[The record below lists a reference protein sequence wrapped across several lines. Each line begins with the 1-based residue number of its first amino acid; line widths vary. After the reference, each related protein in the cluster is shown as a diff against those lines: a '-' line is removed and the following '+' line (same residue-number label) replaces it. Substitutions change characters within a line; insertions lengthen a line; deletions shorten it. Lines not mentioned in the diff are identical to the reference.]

1 MEENKIKSSIAI
13 KISVLIGCFVIILQL
28 LSGFISFR
36 TERSLIT
43 GLLDD
48 LWQTS
53 EQNFENQK
61 KSQLG
66 QLNKNLLF
74 NSKTIASVVANG
86 LYNMD
91 DVASAIRP
99 FMDIEEIQ
107 AIVVFD
113 EKKESYEAVWR
124 DNGLKSGKKLP
135 TTFLTT
141 DLKVA
146 DTKAMWEDTDVGGV
160 NVYYTAR
167 MLTARFKQLQKSTEE
182 NFEQIRQN
190 VSGVQVQSAYYQVL
204 GLSLAVIAFLAIIFF
219 LIRRIVQ
226 PLRRLAGLMQEI
238 ETSGD
243 FGKRAEASGSD
254 EVGGIAGALNSLL
267 NNLQTS
273 INGVNTVMSAVAE
286 GDLEQRVTTDHKGDL
301 ERLKTSINESV
312 ELLSRTITQATVV
325 SEKVFNSSKEL
336 SSSSQSLAT
345 GTSQQAASIEEISST
360 LDEVQ
365 SQTDANSN
373 NAQQA
378 QQLSD
383 QTMKI
388 VEQGN
393 QQMESMLSSITNINQ
408 SSAEVSKVI
417 KVIDEIAFQTNL
429 LALNAAV
436 EAARAGKYGK
446 GFAVVAEE
454 VRNLAGRSAE
464 AAKDTTE
471 LIETSI
477 KEVEKGVKNA
487 DQTAAI
493 LNQIS
498 EGMTKNNDLV
508 LEISAASQEQ
518 GRGIKEVNQGVSQV
532 SDVVQQNSS
541 ISEESASASQEL
553 TSQATIL
560 RETLT
565 RFKTGTRIGTEPTQ
579 IQQIIQNEPKQLL
592 TPKTITLDD
601 DDFGKY

>member
-1 MEENKIKSSIAI
+1 M
-13 KISVLIGCFVIILQL
+13 
-28 LSGFISFR
+28 
-36 TERSLIT
+36 
-43 GLLDD
+43 
-48 LWQTS
+48 
-53 EQNFENQK
+53 
-61 KSQLG
+61 
-66 QLNKNLLF
+66 
-74 NSKTIASVVANG
+74 
-86 LYNMD
+86 
-91 DVASAIRP
+91 RP
-99 FMDIEEIQ
+99 FLKRIELS
-107 AIVVFD
+107 VF
-113 EKKESYEAVWR
+113 SI
-124 DNGLKSGKKLP
+124 LCKL
-135 TTFLTT
+135 L
-141 DLKVA
+141 
-146 DTKAMWEDTDVGGV
+146 
-160 NVYYTAR
+160 YC
-167 MLTARFKQLQKSTEE
+167 
-182 NFEQIRQN
+182 
-190 VSGVQVQSAYYQVL
+190 
-204 GLSLAVIAFLAIIFF
+204 
-219 LIRRIVQ
+219 RIVFSLFYAWG
-226 PLRRLAGLMQEI
+226 PRLPRANLRI
-238 ETSGD
+238 
-243 FGKRAEASGSD
+243 
-254 EVGGIAGALNSLL
+254 
-267 NNLQTS
+267 
-273 INGVNTVMSAVAE
+273 
-286 GDLEQRVTTDHKGDL
+286 
-301 ERLKTSINESV
+301 
-312 ELLSRTITQATVV
+312 
-325 SEKVFNSSKEL
+325 SE
-336 SSSSQSLAT
+336 
-345 GTSQQAASIEEISST
+345 
-360 LDEVQ
+360 
-365 SQTDANSN
+365 
-373 NAQQA
+373 
-378 QQLSD
+378 
-383 QTMKI
+383 
-388 VEQGN
+388 
-393 QQMESMLSSITNINQ
+393 
-408 SSAEVSKVI
+408 
-417 KVIDEIAFQTNL
+417 VIDEIAFQTNL